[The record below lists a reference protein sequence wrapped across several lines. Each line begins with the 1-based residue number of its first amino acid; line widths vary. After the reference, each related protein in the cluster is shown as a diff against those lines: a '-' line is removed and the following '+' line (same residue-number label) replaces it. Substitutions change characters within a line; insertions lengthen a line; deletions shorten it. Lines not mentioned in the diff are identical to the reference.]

1 MVLRGLVGKK
11 EQEVLAVRPAE
22 RLHFFQQRSGECL
35 AVSGKEDTHVV
46 ARVVVA
52 QEDAALQEQC
62 FLAPRR
68 GECVVHVLQGGG
80 LRLSDARHYHQVVV
94 HQLAVRPQ
102 RHHVAATLGGK
113 SALHCV
119 AAPLRFIAHAHRHE
133 GTGVEVFVPV
143 AVGASLRQC
152 GLQLGQCVV
161 AHDADSTLVF

>member
-1 MVLRGLVGKK
+1 MVLRGLVGEK

-22 RLHFFQQRSGECL
+22 CLHFFQQRSGECL
-35 AVSGKEDTHVV
+35 AVSGIEDTHVV

-52 QEDAALQEQC
+52 QEDAALQEQR

-80 LRLSDARHYHQVVV
+80 LRLSGARHYHQVVV

-102 RHHVAATLGGK
+102 RHHLAATLGGK

-119 AAPLRFIAHAHRHE
+119 AAPLRFIVRMHFYE
-133 GTGVEVFVPV
+133 GAGVVVFVPV

-152 GLQLGQCVV
+152 GP
-161 AHDADSTLVF
+161 